1 MQSAKG
7 ITNHSTVINRR
18 PTTPAER
25 HHMIAAEA
33 YYMAERR
40 GFKSG
45 CELYDWLLAES
56 RIDRIFGSHVLH
68 D

>member
-1 MQSAKG
+1 MLRAKG
-7 ITNHSTVINRR
+7 ITNHSAVINRR
-18 PTTPAER
+18 PITSAER

-33 YYMAERR
+33 YYMAEKR

-45 CELYDWLLAES
+45 CELYDWLQAEF